1 MNMDRLLNKRVVK
14 QTVKDLKEALKD
26 ADDDA
31 EVILCFNLK
40 DEGGVI
46 CAYLGEID
54 THLKYDGVMKKKLDA
69 SEVVELNGFNHKYCT
84 YVERK

>member
-14 QTVKDLKEALKD
+14 QTVKDLKEKLKD

-40 DEGGVI
+40 DGDEKVVYG
-46 CAYLGEID
+46 YLAEIFKI
-54 THLKYDGVMKKKLDA
+54 KYDGVLKESLE
-69 SEVVELNGFNHKYCT
+69 SSNVVELNCFNDRFCT

>member
-31 EVILCFNLK
+31 DPHRHAEQLDRKRDRQRVDSDRHLLQRHRSKAGTEQAGK
-40 DEGGVI
+40 DE
-46 CAYLGEID
+46 LGHRRND
-54 THLKYDGVMKKKLDA
+54 RL
-69 SEVVELNGFNHKYCT
+69 
-84 YVERK
+84 R